1 MGLMET
7 GENLFATS
15 GLAWINSTTEPYRG
29 LRLTN
34 GGAGMRREERVL
46 PFNHPIAIYLRSAA
60 GRDSR
65 LSSLMVKQLDLDPT
79 TVWRFES
86 VTWEPPGAAAH
97 VTLRALFSNVASA
110 NTF

>member
-1 MGLMET
+1 
-7 GENLFATS
+7 
-15 GLAWINSTTEPYRG
+15 
-29 LRLTN
+29 
-34 GGAGMRREERVL
+34 MRREERVL

-60 GRDSR
+60 GRDRR

-97 VTLRALFSNVASA
+97 VTLRGFCSNVASA
-110 NTF
+110 TTF